1 MLQKCPAN
9 DPKKQRRWYS
19 GKKKRHTLK
28 FQVLLSTA
36 TQMILGVATSAGAVH
51 DLTLFR
57 RSGVRLPHETA
68 LIGDA
73 GYQGIWKVHGHSI
86 TPHKA
91 TKASPLSDEQRQDN
105 RVLAHTRQGIEHAIR
120 RMKIFRVLKG
130 VYRHRRR
137 RFALRVQLIAALCN
151 LTRAHPA

>member
-1 MLQKCPAN
+1 MLICTVT
-9 DPKKQRRWYS
+9 QRI
-19 GKKKRHTLK
+19 
-28 FQVLLSTA
+28 LST
-36 TQMILGVATSAGAVH
+36 ATSAGAVH
-51 DLTLFR
+51 DLKLFR
-57 RSGVRLPHETA
+57 QSGVRFPHQTA

-73 GYQGIWKVHGHSI
+73 GYQGLWRSHRHAI

-91 TKASPLSDEQRQDN
+91 TLASPLSADQRQDN
-105 RVLAHTRQGIEHAIR
+105 RVLAYTRQAIEHVIR

-151 LTRAHPA
+151 LTRACPS

>member
-1 MLQKCPAN
+1 MLMCTVT
-9 DPKKQRRWYS
+9 QR
-19 GKKKRHTLK
+19 
-28 FQVLLSTA
+28 
-36 TQMILGVATSAGAVH
+36 ILGTATSAGAVH
-51 DLTLFR
+51 DLKLFR
-57 RSGVRLPHETA
+57 QSGVRFPHQTA

-73 GYQGIWKVHGHSI
+73 GYQGLWRSHRHAL

-91 TKASPLSDEQRQDN
+91 TQASPLSAEQRQDN
-105 RVLAHTRQGIEHAIR
+105 RVLAHTRQAIEHMIR

-151 LTRAHPA
+151 LTQACRS

>member
-1 MLQKCPAN
+1 MRTTQ
-9 DPKKQRRWYS
+9 KKQRRWYS

-28 FQVLLSTA
+28 FQVLMCTV
-36 TQMILGVATSAGAVH
+36 TQRILGTATSAGAVH
-51 DLTLFR
+51 DVKLFR
-57 RSGVRLPHETA
+57 QSGVRLPHETA

-73 GYQGIWKVHGHSI
+73 RYQGLWRSHGQAI
-86 TPHKA
+86 TPHQA
-91 TKASPLSDEQRQDN
+91 TRASPLSTDQRQEN
-105 RVLAHTRQGIEHAIR
+105 RVLAHTRQSIEHVIR

-151 LTRAHPA
+151 LTRACPS